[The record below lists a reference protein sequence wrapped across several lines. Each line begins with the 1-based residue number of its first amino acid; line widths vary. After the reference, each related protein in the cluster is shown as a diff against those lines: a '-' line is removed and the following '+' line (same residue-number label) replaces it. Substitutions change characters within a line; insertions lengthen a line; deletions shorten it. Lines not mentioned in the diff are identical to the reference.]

1 MRIGL
6 VGSPRDLHLRRWGAA
21 LARAGAEVQVFGL
34 ENPPQDAVEKAGLKL
49 LSEEPP
55 LEYIVVGKGIAQPN
69 YGDFLRQ
76 RKKLAYYLQEYEIE
90 VAHPIYLSPYGVWVY
105 WSGFRPY
112 IPFAMGVE
120 LEYTAWGRRQAQRG
134 FWTSHPILTPLRHH
148 LLPPL
153 LRRTLQN
160 AAFSLADNYT
170 LCENIKLLHKNKT
183 SIEMPAGIRLEGEGG
198 DRVREVI
205 PEVEQ
210 EGAWVLAP
218 RGITRFYQADYI
230 LEGFAQYWNQ
240 GGHLHLLLLS
250 NLYSAEKNILE
261 ILESLSKKFSDK
273 IKIITSLLSPAE
285 MRAVWKKVVAFISV
299 PSYDGYSYSVAEG
312 RWAGAIPL
320 LNAIPGNLEV
330 ATHSYNA
337 LLIHPFTPENLAST
351 LHHLEKEL
359 PTLQATFTKRNQKWI
374 KHFSDI
380 DRHAH
385 LFLRMLSELLR
396 KTS

>member
-1 MRIGL
+1 VR
-6 VGSPRDLHLRRWGAA
+6 
-21 LARAGAEVQVFGL
+21 VFGL
-34 ENPPQDAVEKAGLKL
+34 ENPPQDVIEKGGLRL
-49 LSEEPP
+49 LPEEPT
-55 LEYIVVGKGIAQPN
+55 LEYVVVGKGVAQPN
-69 YGDFLRQ
+69 YWDFLSQ
-76 RKKLAYYLQEYEIE
+76 RRKLAYYLREYKVE

-170 LCENIKLLHKNKT
+170 ICENIKFLQKNKK
-183 SIEMPAGIRLEGEGG
+183 SIEIPAGICLEREAE
-198 DRVREVI
+198 DRVEEVI

-230 LEGFAQYWNQ
+230 LEGFAQYWSQ
-240 GGHLHLLLLS
+240 GGHLRLLLLS
-250 NLYSAEKNILE
+250 NLYLAEKNILE
-261 ILESLSKKFSDK
+261 IFENLSKKFSDK
-273 IKIITSLLSPAE
+273 IKIITSLLPPAE

-359 PTLQATFTKRNQKWI
+359 PTLQATFAKRNQKWI

-385 LFLRMLSELLR
+385 LFLRMLSELLG
-396 KTS
+396 KH

>member
-6 VGSPRDLHLRRWGAA
+6 VGSPRDLHLRRWVAA
-21 LARAGAEVQVFGL
+21 LARAGAEVRVFGL
-34 ENPPQDAVEKAGLKL
+34 ENPPQDVIEKGGLRL
-49 LSEEPP
+49 LPEEPL
-55 LEYIVVGKGIAQPN
+55 LEYVVVGKGVAQPN
-69 YGDFLRQ
+69 YWDFLSQ
-76 RKKLAYYLQEYEIE
+76 RRKLAYYLREYKVE

-134 FWTSHPILTPLRHH
+134 FWTSHRIITYLRQRF
-148 LLPPL
+148 LPPL

-183 SIEMPAGIRLEGEGG
+183 SIEIPAGIRLDSKAE
-198 DRVREVI
+198 DRAGEVI
-205 PEVEQ
+205 RGVEQ
-210 EGAWVLAP
+210 EDAWVLAP

-230 LEGFAQYWNQ
+230 LEGFAHYWDQ
-240 GGHLHLLLLS
+240 GGHLRLLLMS

-261 ILESLSKKFSDK
+261 IFESLSKKFSDK

-285 MRAVWKKVVAFISV
+285 MRAIWKKVVAFISV

-337 LLIHPFTPENLAST
+337 LLIHPFTPKNLAST
-351 LHHLEKEL
+351 LHRLEKEL

-374 KHFSDI
+374 KHFSNI

-385 LFLRMLSELLR
+385 LFLRMLSELLG
-396 KTS
+396 KC